1 VDINIQELTAVDK
14 EVIIK
19 ANREDLAP
27 NFEKAYKKYRS
38 QINMPGFR
46 PGKVPVGIIKKRFGK
61 EIEAEEINKYV
72 QQIFEKEVVPEHEPV
87 GESQMTDLQWEDD
100 KLEVTFKIG
109 AKPEFEIT
117 GLGNIEVNKLVH
129 DVTDKEVEEEIN
141 RTLQRQGN
149 FEDIDAPAEKDS
161 RVIVDV
167 VSLDE
172 EGNEIEEEKDE
183 NQAIN
188 LSNEG
193 AKEFREK
200 LAGKKAGDVVD
211 MELGEGDDLD
221 RFRVTIKKVQKV
233 HKAELTE
240 EFIKEQS
247 NGEAENEDEFKS
259 YIKSQM
265 QQYFDQSSED
275 MFRNELISQL
285 VDAHEFDVPEVF
297 LDQVLN
303 SYVDYARQQSG
314 GELPED
320 FDEETYKENMKDRA
334 LQEAKWTFINQ
345 KLQETFDDI
354 EIKPEDIDAFI
365 SSEAAKYG
373 ATPDQLKSYYAQ
385 NPNQLESLRNTIR
398 ESKVFDKLQEEVNIK
413 ELSKDEY
420 RKEQENKDKANT

>member
-19 ANREDLAP
+19 ANREDLEP

-46 PGKVPVGIIKKRFGK
+46 PGRVPVGIIKKRFGK

-72 QQIFEKEVVPEHEPV
+72 QEVFEKEVVPEHEPV

-100 KLEVTFKIG
+100 KLEVKFKIG
-109 AKPEFEIT
+109 AKPEFELVDLNKIT
-117 GLGNIEVNKLVH
+117 VKKLVH
-129 DVTDKEVEEEIN
+129 DVTDDEVDQEVN

-149 FEDIDAPAEKDS
+149 FEDIDGAADKDS

-167 VSLDE
+167 VSLDAD
-172 EGNEIEEEKDE
+172 GNEIEGEKDE
-183 NQAIN
+183 DQAIN
-188 LSNEG
+188 LANEG
-193 AKEFREK
+193 AEEFQKE
-200 LAGKKAGDVVD
+200 LTGKKAGDVVD
-211 MELGEGDDLD
+211 MKLEDGDEADH
-221 RFRVTIKKVQKV
+221 FRVTVKKVQKV
-233 HKAELTE
+233 HKAELTQD
-240 EFIKEQS
+240 FIKEQS
-247 NGEAENEDEFKS
+247 NGEAENKDEFKS

-285 VDAHEFDVPEVF
+285 VEAHAFDVPEVF
-297 LDQVLN
+297 LEQVLN
-303 SYVDYARQQSG
+303 SYVDYAKQQAG
-314 GELPED
+314 GELPDD
-320 FDEETYKENMKDRA
+320 FDEETYKQNMKDRA
-334 LQEAKWTFINQ
+334 IQEAKWTFINQ
-345 KLQETFDDI
+345 KLQEAFDDI

-385 NPNQLESLRNTIR
+385 NPNQLERLRNTIR
-398 ESKVFDKLQEEVNIK
+398 ESKVFDKLQEEVTVE
-413 ELSKDEY
+413 ELSKVEY
-420 RKEQENKDKANT
+420 RKEQEKKETSNT

>member
-1 VDINIQELTAVDK
+1 MDINIQELTAVDK

-19 ANREDLAP
+19 ADREDLEP

-72 QQIFEKEVVPEHEPV
+72 QEIFEKEVVPEHEPV

-100 KLEVTFKIG
+100 KLEVKFKIG
-109 AKPEFEIT
+109 AKPEFE
-117 GLGNIEVNKLVH
+117 LADLSKIEVNKLVH
-129 DVTDKEVEEEIN
+129 DVTDDEVEEEIN

-149 FEDIDAPAEKDS
+149 FEDIDGAAEKDS

-172 EGNEIEEEKDE
+172 DGNEIEGEKDE

-188 LSNEG
+188 LANEG

-200 LAGKKAGDVVD
+200 LEGKKAGDVVD
-211 MELGEGDDLD
+211 MELGESDEAD
-221 RFRVTIKKVQKV
+221 RFRVTVKNIQKV

-240 EFIKEQS
+240 DFIKEQS
-247 NGEAENEDEFKS
+247 NGQAENEDEFRS

-265 QQYFDQSSED
+265 QEYYDQSSED
-275 MFRNELISQL
+275 MFRNEMISQL
-285 VDAHEFDVPEVF
+285 VEAHEFDVPGVF
-297 LDQVLN
+297 LEQVLN
-303 SYVDYARQQSG
+303 SYVDYAKQQSG
-314 GELPED
+314 GELPDD

-345 KLQETFDDI
+345 KLQESFDDI

-398 ESKVFDKLQEEVNIK
+398 ESKVFDKLQEEVTIK
-413 ELSKDEY
+413 ELSKEEY
-420 RKEQENKDKANT
+420 RKQQEKKDKANK